1 MMAKRG
7 SENESKK
14 PLGTIAI
21 FVGWGLTILAVI
33 WQVAM
38 KDAGYSHRLD
48 QVEEEIVE
56 VSVRLNDTEQFRVL
70 IVEQLAEIKTDLSW
84 IKQRLDELKTR

>member
-1 MMAKRG
+1 MVKRG

-14 PLGTIAI
+14 PFSTIAI
-21 FVGWGLTILAVI
+21 FVGWGATILAVI

-48 QVEEEIVE
+48 DVEEEIVD
-56 VSVRLNDTEQFRVL
+56 VSNRLNNTEEFRVM
-70 IVEQLAEIKTDLSW
+70 IVEQLAEIKTDVSW
-84 IKQRLDELKTR
+84 IKQRLEGFDTR